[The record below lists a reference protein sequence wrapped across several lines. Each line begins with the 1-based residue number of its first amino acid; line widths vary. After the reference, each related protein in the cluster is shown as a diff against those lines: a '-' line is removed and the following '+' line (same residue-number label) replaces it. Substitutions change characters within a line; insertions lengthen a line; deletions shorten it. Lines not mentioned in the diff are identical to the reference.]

1 MNEYEKPITKKQRM
15 DYYQSLADT
24 LPMCLKDRE
33 LLYEKYQEYIKMIR
47 TGRWKDGFK

>member
-1 MNEYEKPITKKQRM
+1 MSEYEKPITKKQRM

-33 LLYEKYQEYIKMIR
+33 FLYEKYQEYIEMVR
-47 TGRWKDGFK
+47 TGRWKDGLE